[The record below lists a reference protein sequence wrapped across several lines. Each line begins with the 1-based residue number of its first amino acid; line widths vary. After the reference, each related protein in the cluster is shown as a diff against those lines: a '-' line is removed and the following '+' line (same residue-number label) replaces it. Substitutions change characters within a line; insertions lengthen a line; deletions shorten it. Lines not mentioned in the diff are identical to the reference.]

1 MEILL
6 SPPVAFLIYI
16 PLVLILF
23 AIGHMLAGS
32 GNSSEMKSS
41 LYGSGEEA
49 PSYLAAPGYRPFF
62 MIAFF
67 FAILH
72 LGILVLGDSTLNP
85 VTIVYVVGFILALIA
100 LILG

>member
-6 SPPVAFLIYI
+6 SPPIAFLIYI

-23 AIGHMLAGS
+23 AIGRLLAGS
-32 GNSSEMKSS
+32 GKSSAMKSS

-72 LGILVLGDSTLNP
+72 LGILVLGDSSLNP
-85 VTIVYVVGFILALIA
+85 VTIVYVIGFILALIA